1 MNKQSPRPAATAPP
15 EPGSAEDVIASQA
28 ATIKAL
34 EARQRHL
41 TSLLDSAR
49 DAVLELDASGTIT
62 HWNLSAERMLG
73 WNAGEAVDRQMGD
86 LIVPDKYREAY
97 ETSFAAHLETGEAN
111 TANRL
116 LEIEALHK
124 NGSLIAIEL
133 SIFTVRGDGTNS
145 FGAFIRDVSGRR
157 SVEQALRGSEEK
169 YRAVVEHVS
178 EGMIVVKD
186 QKVAYSNARAAEI
199 AGMSPQ
205 DMQQIGFL
213 HRIHPD
219 DHALVLE
226 RQRKRLAGE
235 DAPSRYELRLL
246 LPDGTIRWI
255 GISVTVVPWDG
266 EQATLTFFS
275 DISEKRALEEKLRD
289 TLEERET
296 ILENSLV
303 GIAFLTSAD
312 TFRWSNQALSK
323 IFGIAP
329 GATAPAH
336 WSELFESE
344 AEYTRVARDIADCMS
359 EGRAYQ
365 NDLRMRKLDGSLFW
379 VTASGKAVS
388 ILDRTQGTVW
398 AVMDIT
404 ERKALEA
411 ALEKTSSEREAIFN
425 SALVGISFNV
435 DRRIQWINDKYL
447 EITGYSRQELVGQS
461 SRLLYPDDETFEA
474 DGRVTR
480 EALLRDGVYVDERRF
495 LRRGGEAVWMQLAG
509 RCVVDRTPSAGV
521 IWTLLD
527 ITERRRAEDNI
538 RAALEREKELNDL
551 RSRFVSMTSHEF
563 RTPLAAI
570 LSASELVRDYSDR
583 MPAEERLEILN
594 SIGAGVQR
602 MARMLDRA
610 LLIGQVDAQ
619 MLEFR
624 PQQTDLLALCRDIV
638 QEARFLLPKT
648 NCEIETQFSPEV
660 SAGVFD
666 AKLLRHILG
675 NLLSN
680 AIKYSPQ
687 GGKVSLDV
695 SRQDGRTVF
704 EVQDRGIGIPT
715 EEIPHLFQSFHR
727 ASNVGD
733 IQGTGLGLAIVK
745 NSVELHGGS
754 IDVRSA
760 PGQGACF
767 TVTL

>member
-1 MNKQSPRPAATAPP
+1 MNEQPPRPAATAPP

-28 ATIKAL
+28 ASIKAL

-49 DAVLELDASGTIT
+49 DAVLEVDASGIIT

-73 WNAGEAVDRQMGD
+73 WNAGEAIGRRMGD
-86 LIVPDKYREAY
+86 LIVPEKYREAHEAGFAMY
-97 ETSFAAHLETGEAN
+97 LMTDETDTV
-111 TANRL
+111 NRL

-124 NGSLIAIEL
+124 NGSLVAIEL
-133 SIFTVRGDGTNS
+133 SIFAVRVDGEKC
-145 FGAFIRDVSGRR
+145 FGAFLRDVSGRR

-169 YRAVVEHVS
+169 YRAVIEHVS

-199 AGMSPQ
+199 AGMSPE

-235 DAPSRYELRLL
+235 DVPSRYELRLL
-246 LPDGTIRWI
+246 LPDGAIRWI

-266 EQATLTFFS
+266 ELATLTFFS
-275 DISEKRALEEKLRD
+275 DISEKRALEAKLRD

-303 GIAFLTSAD
+303 GIAFLTSSGAI
-312 TFRWSNQALSK
+312 RWSNQAMSK
-323 IFGIAP
+323 LFGMSS

-344 AEYTRVARDIADCMS
+344 AECARVARDIATCMS

-388 ILDRTQGTVW
+388 VLDRTQGTVW

-404 ERKALEA
+404 ARKALEA

-435 DRRIQWINDKYL
+435 DRRFQWVNDKYV

-570 LSASELVRDYSDR
+570 LSASELIRDYSDR

-594 SIGAGVQR
+594 SIGTGVQR

-660 SAGVFD
+660 SAGAFD

-687 GGKVSLDV
+687 GGTVRLDV
-695 SRQDGRTVF
+695 FRRDGHTVF
-704 EVQDRGIGIPT
+704 EVQDQGIGIPP

-754 IDVRSA
+754 IDVRSV

>member
-1 MNKQSPRPAATAPP
+1 MNKQSSRPAAATPP

-49 DAVLELDASGTIT
+49 DAVLEVDASGIIT

-73 WNAGEAVDRQMGD
+73 WNAGEAVDRRMGD

-97 ETSFAAHLETGEAN
+97 EAGFAAHLETSEAT

-124 NGSLIAIEL
+124 NGTLIAIEL
-133 SIFTVRGDGTNS
+133 SIFTVQGDGNNS

-157 SVEQALRGSEEK
+157 SVEQALRGSEER
-169 YRAVVEHVS
+169 YRAVIEHVR

-235 DAPSRYELRLL
+235 DVPSRYELRLL

-275 DISEKRALEEKLRD
+275 DISEKRALEAKLRD

-435 DRRIQWINDKYL
+435 DRRFQWVNDKYV

-570 LSASELVRDYSDR
+570 LSASELIRDYSDR
-583 MPAEERLEILN
+583 MPPEERLEILN
-594 SIGAGVQR
+594 SIGTGVQR

-648 NCEIETQFSPEV
+648 NCEIETQFSTEV
-660 SAGVFD
+660 SAGTFD

-704 EVQDRGIGIPT
+704 EVQDQGIGIPP

-754 IDVRSA
+754 IDVRSI